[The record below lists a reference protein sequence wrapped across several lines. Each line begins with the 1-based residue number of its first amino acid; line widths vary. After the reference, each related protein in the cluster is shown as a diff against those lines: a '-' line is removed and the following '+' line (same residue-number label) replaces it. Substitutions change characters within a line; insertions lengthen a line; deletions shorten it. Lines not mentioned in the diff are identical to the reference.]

1 MTPHELKALQRE
13 TVTTVERAGNA
24 LGMKRTLSYQLARER
39 GELVEGVRVL
49 RVGRM
54 LKVPTRPLL
63 AVLGYEDTSGKSA
76 ACSECGTGEAE

>member
-1 MTPHELKALQRE
+1 MTPKDLQALQRS
-13 TVTTVERAGNA
+13 TVTTVQTACDA
-24 LGMKRTLSYQLARER
+24 LSIGRTLGYQLARER

-63 AVLGYEDTSGKSA
+63 AALGYGE
-76 ACSECGTGEAE
+76 ECGTEEAE